1 MREGLGDDEWR
12 GGGGV
17 IDLDEFKGV
26 ITQALAEVR
35 ASKDESAP
43 LTASELMRRWE
54 IAGADESARLHNLAR
69 RCRDWGLEPLKGT
82 RGREAL
88 YGRVAVQSAE
98 AYAAG
103 RVRRRR
109 AA

>member
-1 MREGLGDDEWR
+1 M
-12 GGGGV
+12 
-17 IDLDEFKGV
+17 IDLEEFKGV
-26 ITQALAEVR
+26 IAQTLAEVL

-43 LTASELMRRWE
+43 LTASDLMRRWE
-54 IAGADESARLHNLAR
+54 IPGADESARLHNLAR
-69 RCRDWGLEPLKGT
+69 RCRDWGLVPMKGT

-88 YGRVAVQSAE
+88 YGRVAVQAAE

>member
-1 MREGLGDDEWR
+1 M
-12 GGGGV
+12 
-17 IDLDEFKGV
+17 IDLNEFKGV
-26 ITQALAEVR
+26 IAQTLAEVL

-43 LTASELMRRWE
+43 LTASELLRRWE

>member
-1 MREGLGDDEWR
+1 
-12 GGGGV
+12 V
-17 IDLDEFKGV
+17 IDLEEFKGV
-26 ITQALAEVR
+26 IAQTLAEVL

-43 LTASELMRRWE
+43 LTASDLMRRWE
-54 IAGADESARLHNLAR
+54 IPGADESARLHNLAR
-69 RCRDWGLEPLKGT
+69 RCRDWGLVPMKGT

-88 YGRVAVQSAE
+88 YGRVAVQAAE